1 MRLESYFARTGYAG
15 PATPTRDVLGNL
27 LRAHVF
33 TVPFE
38 NLDVQ
43 LGQTLTIDPE
53 AAFDKIVTRNRGGW
67 CYEHNGLFGWA
78 LSRIGFEVTRVAAA
92 VMRGDRGAIADNNHL
107 TLLVRT
113 ADSDDRWLVDV
124 GFGGSMTAPIQLRE
138 GTHEQAPFRLGL
150 RQLAARSWQFW
161 EDIGKGEFSFDFAC
175 EPADEAALDR
185 KCRYLQTSPDSSFVQ
200 NLVAQL
206 RQPDAHT
213 TLRGKV
219 FSHATSAGITTRT
232 LESPDDLTT
241 TLGDVFGLNVPE
253 VAELWSR
260 IEARHEAFLRE
271 QPLADTYEIRSRAHD
286 KPLG

>member
-1 MRLESYFARTGYAG
+1 M
-15 PATPTRDVLGNL
+15 
-27 LRAHVF
+27 
-33 TVPFE
+33 
-38 NLDVQ
+38 
-43 LGQTLTIDPE
+43 
-53 AAFDKIVTRNRGGW
+53 
-67 CYEHNGLFGWA
+67 
-78 LSRIGFEVTRVAAA
+78 GFQVTRVAAA
-92 VMRGDRGAIADNNHL
+92 VMRGDRGSIADNNHL

-138 GTHEQAPFRLGL
+138 GAHDQAPFRLGL
-150 RQLAARSWQFW
+150 RQLAAGSWQFW
-161 EDIGKGEFSFDFAC
+161 EDIGKGEFSFDFTC

-206 RQPDAHT
+206 RRPDAHT

-232 LESPDDLTT
+232 LGSPDDLTT
-241 TLGDVFGLNVPE
+241 TLRDVFGLNVPE

-260 IEARHEAFLRE
+260 IEARHEALLRE